1 MTLTMCW
8 CRNISK
14 QVRKCGRVVTKKAK
28 QKKSKKKTDVRRKLW
43 KLFITFVSCAF
54 SWNLGVSTISFISRS
69 TSLSYKIS
77 PPMNSPCCGGYD
89 DMFIVECC
97 NVSVV
102 FYGPRVKC
110 FASSWKLLLAGVMS
124 CWVLSREQSRW
135 KRGLRKMPWWINRT
149 EAATRWKWGWT

>member
-14 QVRKCGRVVTKKAK
+14 QVTKCGRVVTKKAK

-110 FASSWKLLLAGVMS
+110 FASSWKLLLAGVVS
-124 CWVLSREQSRW
+124 WWVLSREQSTW
-135 KRGLRKMPWWINRT
+135 KREPRKMPWSIHRR
-149 EAATRWKWGWT
+149 EAATRWKWGWS